1 MGDRLMNSGYVV
13 GLTGGIGCGKTTISN
28 EFKRLGITIIDAD
41 EIARDVVAPG
51 SEGLEAIIK
60 HFGPEI
66 VQSDGYLNR
75 AKLRSIVFAEPEKT
89 QWLNDLLHPKIR
101 AQMLAELSASVSSYT
116 ILSVPLLLENGM
128 QTLCNR
134 ILVVDILP
142 EQQLQRVLARDQS
155 EPATIKKIM
164 TAQID
169 RKKRL
174 SLADDIIDNSGQPS
188 ESMEQVQKLHQ
199 IYTKLTKNV

>member
-1 MGDRLMNSGYVV
+1 MGGLLMNSGYVV

-75 AKLRSIVFAEPEKT
+75 AKLRSIVFAKPEKT

>member
-60 HFGPEI
+60 QFGPEI

-101 AQMLAELSASVSSYT
+101 AQMLNELSASVSSYT

>member
-101 AQMLAELSASVSSYT
+101 AQMLNELSASVSSYT

-188 ESMEQVQKLHQ
+188 ESIEQVQKLHQ

>member
-60 HFGPEI
+60 QFGPEI

>member
-1 MGDRLMNSGYVV
+1 MGGLLMNSGYVV

-60 HFGPEI
+60 QFGPEI

-188 ESMEQVQKLHQ
+188 ESIEQVQKLHQ

>member
-1 MGDRLMNSGYVV
+1 MGDLLMNSGYVV

-60 HFGPEI
+60 QFGPEI
-66 VQSDGYLNR
+66 VKSDGYLNR
-75 AKLRSIVFAEPEKT
+75 AKLRSIVFAKPEKT

>member
-1 MGDRLMNSGYVV
+1 MGGLLMNSGYVV

-75 AKLRSIVFAEPEKT
+75 AKLRSIVFAKPEKT

-101 AQMLAELSASVSSYT
+101 AQMLNELSASVSSYT

>member
-1 MGDRLMNSGYVV
+1 MGGLLMNSGYVV

-60 HFGPEI
+60 QFGPEI

-155 EPATIKKIM
+155 EPATIKNIM

>member
-1 MGDRLMNSGYVV
+1 MNSGYVV

-60 HFGPEI
+60 QFGPEI

-101 AQMLAELSASVSSYT
+101 AQMLNELSASVSSYT

>member
-1 MGDRLMNSGYVV
+1 MGDLLMNSGYVV

-60 HFGPEI
+60 QFGPEI

-155 EPATIKKIM
+155 EPATIKNIM

>member
-1 MGDRLMNSGYVV
+1 MGGLLMNSGYVV

-60 HFGPEI
+60 QFGPEI

>member
-1 MGDRLMNSGYVV
+1 MGDLLMNSGYVV

-60 HFGPEI
+60 QFGPEI

-75 AKLRSIVFAEPEKT
+75 AKLRSIVFAKPEKT

>member
-1 MGDRLMNSGYVV
+1 MGGLLMNSGYVV

-101 AQMLAELSASVSSYT
+101 AQMLNELSASVSSYT

>member
-1 MGDRLMNSGYVV
+1 MGGLLMNSGYVV

-60 HFGPEI
+60 QFGPEI

-101 AQMLAELSASVSSYT
+101 AQILAELSASVSSYT

>member
-1 MGDRLMNSGYVV
+1 MNSGYVV

-60 HFGPEI
+60 QFGPEI

-101 AQMLAELSASVSSYT
+101 AQILAELSASVSSYT

-188 ESMEQVQKLHQ
+188 ESIEQVQKLHQ

>member
-1 MGDRLMNSGYVV
+1 MGGLLMNSGYVV

-60 HFGPEI
+60 QFGPEI

-75 AKLRSIVFAEPEKT
+75 AKLRSIVFAKPEKT

>member
-1 MGDRLMNSGYVV
+1 MNSGYVV

-60 HFGPEI
+60 QFGPEI

-101 AQMLAELSASVSSYT
+101 AQILAELSASVSSYT

>member
-1 MGDRLMNSGYVV
+1 MNSGYVV

-60 HFGPEI
+60 QFGPEI

-75 AKLRSIVFAEPEKT
+75 AKLRSIVFAEPGKT

-101 AQMLAELSASVSSYT
+101 AQMHAELSASVSSYT
-116 ILSVPLLLENGM
+116 ILSVPLLIENGM

-188 ESMEQVQKLHQ
+188 ESIEQVQKLHQ

>member
-1 MGDRLMNSGYVV
+1 MNSGYVV

-101 AQMLAELSASVSSYT
+101 AQMLNELSASVSSYT

>member
-89 QWLNDLLHPKIR
+89 QWLNDLLHPQIR
-101 AQMLAELSASVSSYT
+101 AQILAELSASVSSYT

-155 EPATIKKIM
+155 EPATIKRIM

-188 ESMEQVQKLHQ
+188 ESIEQVQKLHQ

>member
-1 MGDRLMNSGYVV
+1 MNSGYVV

-60 HFGPEI
+60 QFGPEI

-155 EPATIKKIM
+155 EPATIKNIM

>member
-1 MGDRLMNSGYVV
+1 MNSGYVV

-51 SEGLEAIIK
+51 SEELEAIIK
-60 HFGPEI
+60 QFGPEI

-89 QWLNDLLHPKIR
+89 QWINDLLHPKIR

-155 EPATIKKIM
+155 EPTTIKKIM

-188 ESMEQVQKLHQ
+188 ESIEQVQKLHQ

>member
-1 MGDRLMNSGYVV
+1 MNSGYVV

-60 HFGPEI
+60 QFGPEI

>member
-101 AQMLAELSASVSSYT
+101 AQMLNELSASVSSYT

>member
-1 MGDRLMNSGYVV
+1 MGGLLMNSGYVV

-60 HFGPEI
+60 QFGPEI

-75 AKLRSIVFAEPEKT
+75 AKLRSIVFAKPEKT

-199 IYTKLTKNV
+199 TYTKLTKNV

>member
-1 MGDRLMNSGYVV
+1 MNSGYVV

-60 HFGPEI
+60 QFGPEI

-75 AKLRSIVFAEPEKT
+75 AKLRSIVFAKPEKT

>member
-1 MGDRLMNSGYVV
+1 MGGLLMNSGYVV

-60 HFGPEI
+60 QFGPEI

-101 AQMLAELSASVSSYT
+101 AQMLNELSASVSSYT